1 MINIAIKLGNVRFA
15 QYEKMFGFGAKT
27 GVDLPGEATGIMY
40 DENKITT
47 IDAATNSFGQNVN
60 VNMVQMLSA
69 YSSLINDGKYYQPHI
84 VKRIESAN
92 GEVVKENSPVLVR
105 QTVTASTSKYLRKYL
120 ENTVELGTA
129 HKAYIEGYSIA
140 GKTGTAQK
148 IPRADLKWVISFIG
162 HAPADDR

>member
-1 MINIAIKLGNVRFA
+1 M
-15 QYEKMFGFGAKT
+15 
-27 GVDLPGEATGIMY
+27 
-40 DENKITT
+40 
-47 IDAATNSFGQNVN
+47 ATNSFGQNVN

-129 HKAYIEGYSIA
+129 HKAYIEGILLRERLVLHRKSQELTLS
-140 GKTGTAQK
+140 G
-148 IPRADLKWVISFIG
+148 LS
-162 HAPADDR
+162 HL

>member
-1 MINIAIKLGNVRFA
+1 MSDLR

-69 YSSLINDGKYYQPHI
+69 YSSLINDASIISHI
-84 VKRIESAN
+84 
-92 GEVVKENSPVLVR
+92 L
-105 QTVTASTSKYLRKYL
+105 LR
-120 ENTVELGTA
+120 E
-129 HKAYIEGYSIA
+129 
-140 GKTGTAQK
+140 
-148 IPRADLKWVISFIG
+148 
-162 HAPADDR
+162 